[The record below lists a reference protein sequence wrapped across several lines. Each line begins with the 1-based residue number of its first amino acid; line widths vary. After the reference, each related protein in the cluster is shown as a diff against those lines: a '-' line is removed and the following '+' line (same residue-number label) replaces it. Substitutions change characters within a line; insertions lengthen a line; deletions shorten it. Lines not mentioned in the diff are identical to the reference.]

1 MRSTT
6 QLQARHRTRSDTPAP
21 LKEAARP
28 AASKP
33 WALKIAGPDFVAD
46 GDKDSIWLIDFYPEW
61 FVYSAPHRGW
71 VLMGEPNGG
80 NDRPSRV
87 VFTA

>member
-1 MRSTT
+1 MRSATK
-6 QLQARHRTRSDTPAP
+6 LQAGHRTRSNTPAS

-28 AASKP
+28 AAPKP

-46 GDKDSIWLIDFYPEW
+46 EDKDSIWLIDFYREW
-61 FVYSAPHRGW
+61 FVYSVPHRGW

-80 NDRPSRV
+80 NHRPSRV